1 MDYREFLEQVQS
13 RGSLA
18 TAEETQAVV
27 ANVLRA
33 VAEVLPQSQVNGLSA
48 RLPQEIM
55 VFLRGA
61 HQEPD
66 PFFDSQLFLGWVVTS
81 IDATGARDRTGEGLD
96 LHAAY
101 SGEEAIRRCQCVFAV
116 LKSLLEQQQRDILAA
131 CLPDDVSGW
140 FAQA

>member
-1 MDYREFLEQVQS
+1 MNYREFLEQVQS

-18 TAEETQAVV
+18 TAEETRAVV

-33 VAEVLPQSQVNGLSA
+33 VAEVLPQGQVDGLSTQ
-48 RLPQEIM
+48 LPPELM

-66 PFFDSQLFLGWVVTS
+66 PFFDSQLFLGWVVSS
-81 IDATGARDRTGEGLD
+81 IDSTGARDRTEEGLD
-96 LHAAY
+96 LYAAY

-116 LKSLLEQQQRDILAA
+116 LKSLLEPRQRDILAG
-131 CLPDDVSGW
+131 CLPDEVSGW
-140 FAQA
+140 FVQS